1 MKHENIKL
9 KLKSIGLATFLTFA
23 FPLSTVLA
31 QTSINTSG
39 GNASG
44 NGGSVSYSIGQVM
57 YNTNTGTSG
66 SITEGVHQPYEIS
79 VVIGIEEAKGINLLL
94 SAYPNPT
101 TDCLMLEVEDN
112 VKMQYFASL
121 YDFNGKLLQVKSI
134 TDKQTSIDMS
144 NLATATYFLKVT
156 VNTQDLTS
164 KEVKTFK
171 IIKN

>member
-1 MKHENIKL
+1 
-9 KLKSIGLATFLTFA
+9 
-23 FPLSTVLA
+23 
-31 QTSINTSG
+31 
-39 GNASG
+39 
-44 NGGSVSYSIGQVM
+44 
-57 YNTNTGTSG
+57 
-66 SITEGVHQPYEIS
+66 
-79 VVIGIEEAKGINLLL
+79 
-94 SAYPNPT
+94 
-101 TDCLMLEVEDN
+101 MLEVEDN

-121 YDFNGKLLQVKSI
+121 YDINGKLLQVKSI